1 MTDRWFIWAKDF
13 INTIDNSEYNNN
25 DSVLRSGSDVIV
37 IVADWDQIKT
47 LDRTA
52 IMTQAALVPLLS
64 YEDH

>member
-13 INTIDNSEYNNN
+13 INTIDGSEYNNN
-25 DSVLRSGSDVIV
+25 NPVLRSGSDVIV

-47 LDRTA
+47 LDKTA